1 MTLSKVKVDLKKNF
15 EQGMGYVA
23 CKYSVSGYWKK
34 LLERMLMDAIVS
46 RAKTLQGLKVVSFP
60 QSAQLEAN
68 EEVKKFLRTKLKMD
82 C

>member
-1 MTLSKVKVDLKKNF
+1 
-15 EQGMGYVA
+15 
-23 CKYSVSGYWKK
+23 
-34 LLERMLMDAIVS
+34 MLIDAIVS